1 MEHNI
6 ISEVTRIK
14 SIMGLLNEQVS
25 PTVEK
30 LFDKF
35 LTKFGV
41 RFSDDATKLAE
52 RIKFETNLGSRLDD
66 LEKLDQELAAGTRA
80 QDEIES
86 ALDNFLDDT
95 EFFNSFER
103 TIASNP
109 VMYKE
114 FAVKTVED
122 MLRSQDALDKMKK
135 MLNQS
140 LSKDEALRRVD
151 KFLELSFGANAQDY
165 KKMFETWV
173 EKNYNP
179 SIAKK
184 ASESARLKY
193 GAIAD
198 DWEQVKKMKGA
209 SEALKDPVKQE
220 RLEKIKKKFDSLT
233 EDEWMVMEK
242 EIETN
247 WREIEAKLKHLDPN
261 FFQKGWYKIPEK
273 RRKMIPW
280 LVGATILFPLTIGG
294 LVTNIPTLFKK
305 VRELDKKTSEVITGD
320 DTKNNGGGNQNQNT
334 SQDQFMQNA
343 VAYDSRMN
351 NNIVKV
357 GNDYFVKLSDNKLL
371 LLKMENNK
379 LYLKDD
385 SGKWIDTKTFK

>member
-14 SIMGLLNEQVS
+14 SIMGLLNEQVT

-41 RFSDDATKLAE
+41 RFSDDAAKAAE
-52 RIKFETNLGSRLDD
+52 RIKFENNLGSRLDD
-66 LEKLDQELAAGTRA
+66 LERLDQELVAGTKA

-109 VMYKE
+109 LMYKE
-114 FAVKTVED
+114 FAVKTVENI
-122 MLRSQDALDKMKK
+122 LRSQDILDDMKK
-135 MLNQS
+135 AINAS
-140 LSKDEALRRVD
+140 RTKDEALRKVD
-151 KFLELSFGANAQDY
+151 KFLENFMGANAQDY
-165 KKMFETWV
+165 TQMFEKWV
-173 EKNYNP
+173 EKNYDP
-179 SIAKK
+179 SIARK
-184 ASESARLKY
+184 ASTSGRQKY

-209 SEALKDPVKQE
+209 SEALKDPVKQA

-280 LVGATILFPLTIGG
+280 IVGATIFFPLTVWG
-294 LVTNIPTLFKK
+294 VVSNIPTLFKK
-305 VRELDKKTSEVITGD
+305 IREVDKKTSEVITGD

-334 SQDQFMQNA
+334 SQDQFIQNA
-343 VAYDSRMN
+343 VVYDNRMN

-357 GNDYFVKLSDNKLL
+357 DGNYFVKLPDNRLL

>member
-1 MEHNI
+1 
-6 ISEVTRIK
+6 
-14 SIMGLLNEQVS
+14 MGLLNEQIS
-25 PTVEK
+25 PTAEK

-35 LTKFGV
+35 LAKFGV
-41 RFSDDATKLAE
+41 RFSDDAAKAAE
-52 RIKFETNLGSRLDD
+52 RIKFENNLGSRFDD
-66 LEKLDQELAAGTRA
+66 LERLDQELAAGTKA

-109 VMYKE
+109 LMYKE
-114 FAVKTVED
+114 FAVKTVENI
-122 MLRSQDALDKMKK
+122 LRSQDVLDDMKK
-135 MLNQS
+135 AINAS
-140 LSKDEALRRVD
+140 RTKDEALRKVD
-151 KFLELSFGANAQDY
+151 KFLENFMGANAQDY
-165 KKMFETWV
+165 TQMFEKWV
-173 EKNYNP
+173 EKNYDP
-179 SIAKK
+179 SIARK
-184 ASESARLKY
+184 ASTSGRQKY

-209 SEALKDPVKQE
+209 SEALKDPVKQA

-280 LVGATILFPLTIGG
+280 IVGATILFPLTIGG

-357 GNDYFVKLSDNKLL
+357 GDNYFVKLSDNKLL